1 MNESITGMSW
11 DTFALLLAA
20 TLNAGTVVGLAALG
34 LLINERA
41 GVLNLGAEGMML
53 VAAIAGFATG
63 VHTGSDWAGFA
74 AGAAAGGGMALIF
87 GLLVIFLNT
96 NQYASGLALSLFG
109 SGLSAFAGISY
120 TQQRLPER
128 PHFDIPVLSDIP
140 FFGPAF
146 FKHHPLVYFTIAV
159 AVGMSWF
166 LMRSRAGL
174 VLRAVG
180 ESPESAHALGY
191 RVRPIRLLAVV
202 VGGALCGVA
211 GAYISLVYTPL
222 WVEGMVAGKGWIAL
236 ALTTFA
242 TWRPA
247 RVLLGAYL
255 FGGVT
260 MLQFQLQGQGVQ
272 IPSQWLTMLPYI
284 ATIVVLVLISRNPV
298 WIRINM
304 PASLGKPF
312 HPGA

>member
-1 MNESITGMSW
+1 V
-11 DTFALLLAA
+11 LA
-20 TLNAGTVVGLAALG
+20 LAALG

-41 GVLNLGAEGMML
+41 GIVNLGAEGLML
-53 VAAIAGFATG
+53 VAAIAGFATA
-63 VHTGSDWAGFA
+63 VHSGNDWLAFA
-74 AGAAAGGGMALIF
+74 AGAGAGALLAAVF
-87 GLLVIFLNT
+87 GVLVIWLNT

-109 SGLSAFAGISY
+109 TGFSAFLGIRY
-120 TQQRLPER
+120 TQEKLTER
-128 PHFDIPVLSDIP
+128 AHYEVLGLGDVP
-140 FFGPAF
+140 FLGPALF
-146 FKHHPLVYFTIAV
+146 RQHPMVYVAIGLVV
-159 AVGMSWF
+159 ALSWF
-166 LMRSRAGL
+166 LYRSRAGL

-191 RVRPIRLLAVV
+191 PVRRIRLAAVMA
-202 VGGALCGVA
+202 GGALCGVS
-211 GAYISLVYTPL
+211 GAYLSVIYTPL

-260 MLQFQLQGQGVQ
+260 MLQFHLQGQGVEV
-272 IPSQWLTMLPYI
+272 PSQVLTMLPYL
-284 ATIVVLVLISRNPV
+284 ATIVVLVLISRNAT
-298 WIRINM
+298 WIRVNM

-312 HPGA
+312 HPGS